1 VQALTKDDL
10 ARLETA
16 RMVVSDLVRAQ
27 LGDAAASSIDLA
39 VLQTLLDRK
48 VPAPD
53 ETYKLQCMGIVFG
66 DLLCARTRFE
76 WRIVDDEYGRDPT
89 LVYSGKAFQF
99 NVLTAISKRVENGED
114 IDLVDMADWAL
125 ERAEAG
131 AGAEVH

>member
-1 VQALTKDDL
+1 MPALTEDDL

-16 RMVVSDLVRAQ
+16 RMVVSELVRTQ
-27 LGDAAASSIDLA
+27 LGDAAASSTDLA
-39 VLQTLLDRK
+39 ALQTLLDRK
-48 VPAPD
+48 VLAPD

-66 DLLCARTRFE
+66 DLICAKSLFE

-89 LVYSGKAFQF
+89 LVYSGKVFQF

-114 IDLVDMADWAL
+114 IDLVDMANWAL